1 MHASQDNSFMIAKFA
16 KFAKSYFVIDV
27 WRPRAAL
34 IHRSH
39 RTHCFASKSILSRL
53 ACLEEICPTQDTLRS
68 TDVIYMIDIYRTVL

>member
-1 MHASQDNSFMIAKFA
+1 MIAKFAKFA

-39 RTHCFASKSILSRL
+39 RTHRFASKSILSRL

-68 TDVIYMIDIYRTVL
+68 TDVIYDRYISNGLVNPV